1 MTYSPLELANAFIQ
15 TGELSDALAALDDHL
30 TQAPQDEQAL
40 RLRAAVR
47 LRLGDE
53 TNLRA
58 AIDDLQ
64 RLASPSVEDYQQ
76 ISIIFE
82 RLQEIPAAIDA
93 LHQALALSPQ
103 DARLAERLV
112 MLYCQQQDWQSARDV
127 VAQMPHSWRWQQWA
141 GDLAVNAGDFPAA
154 AEHYEQ
160 ALALLE
166 QQQLAPDY
174 HAAMAARLWLAL
186 GHAYRQLADFFAAAS
201 AYDEAERCMPDEP
214 LLPFYRG
221 LLAWLQQDAPQAIA
235 LCRHALDRANETLRE
250 EMRTT
255 LQANPTFMNLFEQ
268 VFYNLK

>member
-15 TGELSDALAALDDHL
+15 TGELNHALAALDAHL
-30 TQAPQDEQAL
+30 AQSPQDEQSL

-53 TNLRA
+53 ANLRA

-64 RLASPSVEDYQQ
+64 CLTSPSSEDYQQ

-82 RLQEIPAAIDA
+82 RLEEIPAAIDA
-93 LHQALALSPQ
+93 LHQALTLDPQ

-112 MLYCQQQDWQSARDV
+112 MLYSQQQDWQAAREV

-141 GDLAVNAGDFPAA
+141 GDLAVNADDFTAA
-154 AEHYEQ
+154 AAHYEQ
-160 ALALLE
+160 ALARLE

-186 GHAYRQLADFFAAAS
+186 GHVYRQLADFSAAAS
-201 AYDEAERCMPDEP
+201 AYDEAEHCMPDEP
-214 LLPFYRG
+214 LLPFFRG
-221 LLAWLQQDAPQAIA
+221 LLAWQQQDEPQAIA
-235 LCRHALDRANETLRE
+235 LCRYALEHTNDALRE
-250 EMRTT
+250 EIRTT
-255 LQANPTFMNLFEQ
+255 LQSNPAFMKLFQQ